1 MTSKCSKYYTYIK
14 HFFPIRNI
22 DYKVSTDIISI
33 LAMRKTGY
41 KEVTHM
47 PQ

>member
-22 DYKVSTDIISI
+22 DYKVSTDIMSI
-33 LAMRKTGY
+33 LTMGKTGY
-41 KEVTHM
+41 EEVTHM